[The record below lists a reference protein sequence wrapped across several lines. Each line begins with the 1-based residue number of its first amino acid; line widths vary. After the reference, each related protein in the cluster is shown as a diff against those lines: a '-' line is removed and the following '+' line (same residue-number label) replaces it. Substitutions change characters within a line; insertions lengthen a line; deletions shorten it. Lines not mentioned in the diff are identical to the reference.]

1 MKLYGFPMS
10 NYYNMVK
17 IALLEKGIAF
27 EEVTTMPNQEP
38 DFLAKSPMGKVPCL
52 ETSNGLLTES
62 SAILEY
68 IEEWEDGTALL
79 PTDREERAKVRSMCR
94 TMELYIELSARRLY
108 PQVFFGAAKDAQA
121 VAEARPLMERAIVAI
136 NATARFN
143 PYIGGT
149 DFSLADIVGYET
161 FGYAAA
167 VASAI
172 YDWDIIGAVDGL
184 KASRDAIAARPSVQQ
199 VDAAQNEAMAA
210 FQAEQAK
217 A

>member
-108 PQVFFGAAKDAQA
+108 PQVFFGEFQRVNQRLRGQMRTGLTGGHVLAQSL
-121 VAEARPLMERAIVAI
+121 LMDGKECHYTNQWNQICSDPSPKEERCQ
-136 NATARFN
+136 TQ
-143 PYIGGT
+143 
-149 DFSLADIVGYET
+149 LE
-161 FGYAAA
+161 
-167 VASAI
+167 
-172 YDWDIIGAVDGL
+172 
-184 KASRDAIAARPSVQQ
+184 KASNTTKHI
-199 VDAAQNEAMAA
+199 
-210 FQAEQAK
+210 
-217 A
+217 